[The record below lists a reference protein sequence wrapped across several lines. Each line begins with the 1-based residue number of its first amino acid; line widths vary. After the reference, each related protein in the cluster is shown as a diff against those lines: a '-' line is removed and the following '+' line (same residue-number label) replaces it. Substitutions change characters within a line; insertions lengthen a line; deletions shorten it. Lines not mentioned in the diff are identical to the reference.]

1 MSIVAEHLPARR
13 EGRGEATSKRILEAA
28 EDEFAAKGFDGVR
41 LAAIA
46 RAADV
51 PQALIHHYFADK
63 EGLYRAVLE
72 HALTAIADVG
82 WRILDA
88 MAPPRK
94 RTNIP
99 REPASG
105 LSEPG
110 SRREAGLK
118 GKRFE
123 KVELLALIE
132 ALVEMLVG
140 FYSTHAQVLRIL
152 RHEAMRGGPLAGD
165 LVRLHVKPQ
174 LDDVVAR
181 FEAMRASGEV
191 RSDVDARQLC
201 ISTVAMACFPYTE
214 EAFLGAVWS
223 LDPQSPAFIEE
234 RKREIVRTVM
244 ARIAV

>member
-1 MSIVAEHLPARR
+1 MSTLAELLPARR
-13 EGRGEATSKRILEAA
+13 GRSGEATSKRILEAA

-46 RAADV
+46 RVADV

-72 HALTAIADVG
+72 RALKAIADVG
-82 WRILDA
+82 WRILDT

-94 RTNIP
+94 GT
-99 REPASG
+99 
-105 LSEPG
+105 
-110 SRREAGLK
+110 K

-123 KVELLALIE
+123 KVQLLALIE
-132 ALVEMLVG
+132 ALAGMLVG
-140 FYSTHAQVLRIL
+140 FYATHARVLRIL
-152 RHEAMRGGPLAGD
+152 RHEAMRGGPLAGE
-165 LVRLHVKPQ
+165 LVRTHVKPQ

-201 ISTVAMACFPYTE
+201 ISVVAMACFPYTE

-234 RKREIVRTVM
+234 RKREIVKTVM
-244 ARIAV
+244 ARIAP

>member
-1 MSIVAEHLPARR
+1 MSVVPEQPPSRR

-72 HALTAIADVG
+72 RALKAIADVG
-82 WRILDA
+82 WRILDT

-94 RTNIP
+94 RT
-99 REPASG
+99 
-105 LSEPG
+105 
-110 SRREAGLK
+110 K

-123 KVELLALIE
+123 KAELQGLIE
-132 ALVEMLVG
+132 ALVGMLVG
-140 FYSTHAQVLRIL
+140 FYATHARVLRIL
-152 RHEAMRGGPLAGD
+152 RHEAMRGGPLAED
-165 LVRLHVKPQ
+165 LVRTHVKPQ

-191 RSDVDARQLC
+191 CSDVDARQLC
-201 ISTVAMACFPYTE
+201 ISTVAMACFPYTD

-244 ARIAV
+244 ARITP

>member
-1 MSIVAEHLPARR
+1 VSLVAEQPPSRR

-28 EDEFAAKGFDGVR
+28 EEEFAAKGFDGVR

-72 HALTAIADVG
+72 RALKAIADVG
-82 WRILDA
+82 WRILDE

-94 RTNIP
+94 RVK
-99 REPASG
+99 A
-105 LSEPG
+105 
-110 SRREAGLK
+110 
-118 GKRFE
+118 KRFE
-123 KVELLALIE
+123 KAELEGLIE
-132 ALVEMLVG
+132 ALVGMLVG
-140 FYSTHAQVLRIL
+140 FYATHARVLRIL

-165 LVRLHVKPQ
+165 LVRTHVKPQ

-191 RSDVDARQLC
+191 RADVDARQLC
-201 ISTVAMACFPYTE
+201 ISTVAMACFPYIE
-214 EAFLGAVWS
+214 EAFLDAVWS
-223 LDPQSPAFIEE
+223 VDPQSPAFIEE
-234 RKREIVRTVM
+234 RRREIVKTVM
-244 ARIAV
+244 ARIAP

>member
-1 MSIVAEHLPARR
+1 MTLIAEPLPARR

-28 EDEFAAKGFDGVR
+28 EAEFAAKGFDGVR

-72 HALTAIADVG
+72 RALKAIADVG
-82 WRILDA
+82 WRILDE

-94 RTNIP
+94 RTKA
-99 REPASG
+99 R
-105 LSEPG
+105 
-110 SRREAGLK
+110 
-118 GKRFE
+118 RFE
-123 KVELLALIE
+123 KGELLALIE
-132 ALVEMLVG
+132 ALVGMLVG
-140 FYSTHAQVLRIL
+140 FYATHARVLRIL

-165 LVRLHVKPQ
+165 LVRTHVKPQ

-191 RSDVDARQLC
+191 RADVDARQLC

-214 EAFLGAVWS
+214 EAFLDAVWS
-223 LDPQSPAFIEE
+223 LDPQTPAFIEG
-234 RKREIVRTVM
+234 RKREIVLTVM
-244 ARIAV
+244 ARIAP